1 MKMTLT
7 ILITAT
13 INDAMLIMAMVKM
26 VMRNIIIDGTD
37 QVVVDNVMPIMMV
50 TGYNNVMM
58 TTL

>member
-50 TGYNNVMM
+50 TGYGNVMM
-58 TTL
+58 TTM